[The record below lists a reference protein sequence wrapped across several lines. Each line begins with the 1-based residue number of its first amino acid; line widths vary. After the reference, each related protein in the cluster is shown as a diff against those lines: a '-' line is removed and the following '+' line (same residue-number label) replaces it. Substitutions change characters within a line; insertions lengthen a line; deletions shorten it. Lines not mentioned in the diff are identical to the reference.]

1 MCTINTTPVFSQLSG
16 THNDDDKVGS
26 VDAELG
32 PLRAPVLL
40 RVSATSSQVVHNVST
55 TILMNM
61 NLTIIYLNCLRI
73 PVRCW
78 PCCLIPFCIPDL
90 NVTEHYCPLEKCGR
104 LLGKYKGWKKWRKVV
119 EMKNPPV
126 YPKSL
131 CTSSPRN
138 SSSATP
144 HSFIACK
151 LLHFINWAIKKYILT
166 PYSDCILYY
175 SSWEIAWY
183 DIRNNMIDDEVEI

>member
-1 MCTINTTPVFSQLSG
+1 MNTPVFSQLSG

-40 RVSATSSQVVHNVST
+40 RVSGTSSQVVHNVST

-104 LLGKYKGWKKWRKVV
+104 LLGKYKGWKK
-119 EMKNPPV
+119 
-126 YPKSL
+126 
-131 CTSSPRN
+131 
-138 SSSATP
+138 
-144 HSFIACK
+144 
-151 LLHFINWAIKKYILT
+151 
-166 PYSDCILYY
+166 
-175 SSWEIAWY
+175 
-183 DIRNNMIDDEVEI
+183 